1 MQIDATEKSLPVY
14 EALASK
20 VRLQIIQ
27 LLAKKDMN
35 VSELAQALGLSS
47 AIMTMHVKKLEKSG
61 IIKTEMLPGKGGVQ
75 KVCSLV
81 LDRIEIILPSKVN
94 PPRLSHQ
101 MVVSVGHYTDFS
113 IEPTCGIA
121 TVEKIIGQFDDPRC
135 FLDPERVNAKIL
147 WFSRGY
153 IEYKVPNYL
162 LKSQIPL
169 ELEVSFEISSEAP
182 LANEDYPSDIHFYL
196 NGVHLG
202 YWTSPGDFGD
212 KKGNYTPS
220 WWPSV
225 INQYGLL
232 KTLRINSEGTFM
244 DGTRI
249 SDVTLDQVDITRP
262 QWTFRFEV
270 PADAEHVG
278 GLTLFGS
285 GFGNYNQDIVF
296 KLYYKKGNAN
306 GD

>member
-27 LLAKKDMN
+27 LLSKQDMN

-81 LDRIEIILPSKVN
+81 LDRIEIVLPSKAN
-94 PPRLSHQ
+94 PPRMSHQ
-101 MVVSVGHYTDFS
+101 MVVSVGHFTDFS

-147 WFSRGY
+147 WFSQGY

-182 LANEDYPSDIHFYL
+182 LINDDYPSDIHFYL

-232 KTLRINSEGTFM
+232 KTLRINAEGTFM

-270 PADAEHVG
+270 PPDAEHVG

-285 GFGNYNQDIVF
+285 GFGNYKQDIIF
-296 KLYYKKGNAN
+296 KLYYKKGNA
-306 GD
+306 GGE